1 MIHIKL
7 IAELLGAFILIG
19 VILSVGQAIPIAI
32 ALAAAIYLLGKPSGG
47 HFNPAVS
54 FVMLLKGKITFI
66 EFVMY
71 VAAQMVG
78 GYLALKWASSI

>member
-1 MIHIKL
+1 MIHVKL
-7 IAELLGAFILIG
+7 IAEMLGAFTLIG

-54 FVMLLKGKITFI
+54 FVMLLKGKITLI

-71 VAAQMVG
+71 VVAQLAG
-78 GYLALKWASSI
+78 GYLALKWASLI

>member
-7 IAELLGAFILIG
+7 IAELLGAFTLIG
-19 VILSVGQAIPIAI
+19 VILSVGQALPIAI
-32 ALAAAIYLLGKPSGG
+32 ALAAAIYLFGKPSGG

-54 FVMLLKGKITFI
+54 FAMLLKGKITLI

-71 VAAQMVG
+71 VVAQMAG
-78 GYLALKWASSI
+78 GYLALMWASAI

>member
-7 IAELLGAFILIG
+7 IAELLGAFTLIG
-19 VILSVGQAIPIAI
+19 VILSVGQAMPIAV
-32 ALAAAIYLLGKPSGG
+32 ALAAAIYLFGKPSGG

-54 FVMLLKGKITFI
+54 FVMLLKGKISLV

-71 VAAQMVG
+71 VVAQMAG
-78 GYLALKWASSI
+78 GYLALKWVSAI

>member
-1 MIHIKL
+1 MIHVKL
-7 IAELLGAFILIG
+7 IAEMLGAFTLIG
-19 VILSVGQAIPIAI
+19 VILSVVQAIPIAI

-54 FVMLLKGKITFI
+54 FVMLLKGKINVA

-71 VAAQMVG
+71 VVAQLAG
-78 GYLALKWASSI
+78 GYLALKWASLI